1 MELKPYPIEI
11 ALADGTVLRGV
22 EHPADG
28 PPLLLVHD
36 VGEDLDAW
44 GSVAP
49 AVRSAG
55 FRVICLELRGHGLS
69 DGEPDPSSTVE
80 DVAGALAEVRG
91 AFGPCGL
98 VVHGTAAAAAFELGP
113 EQGAP
118 VHAVISPAPGPGN
131 SDDAGDGIGSVPSM
145 RVLFTGAHDEPVH
158 EHVRTSHP
166 RMRGQNMWISTGT
179 ALRGPTLLQEHPHLV
194 EQLVMFM
201 RRHLTA
207 YHLAWIAE
215 RTKHRQDS
223 EEQDPDD

>member
-1 MELKPYPIEI
+1 MELSKPYPIEI

-98 VVHGTAAAAAFELGP
+98 IVHGTAAAAAFELGP
-113 EQGAP
+113 EQAP
-118 VHAVISPAPGPGN
+118 
-131 SDDAGDGIGSVPSM
+131 
-145 RVLFTGAHDEPVH
+145 R
-158 EHVRTSHP
+158 
-166 RMRGQNMWISTGT
+166 
-179 ALRGPTLLQEHPHLV
+179 
-194 EQLVMFM
+194 FM
-201 RRHLTA
+201 R
-207 YHLAWIAE
+207 
-215 RTKHRQDS
+215 
-223 EEQDPDD
+223 